1 VSSQG
6 TDTFLTTTVSPTTIT
21 TANFFVG
28 FVITHSGGQF
38 PSAFDETN
46 PTFSNRSYVAGG
58 ASGDI
63 NNLNNN
69 DIPVAPIESFGLVGN
84 WLIRANSGGG
94 GGGITLSATLRH
106 QGGTRLVALSW
117 SPADGGSINVLRDG
131 AVIRTTDDDG
141 IAQDNL
147 GTGRREVHTYQV
159 CETDTGTCSNEV
171 EVRVPGSGG

>member
-1 VSSQG
+1 M
-6 TDTFLTTTVSPTTIT
+6 
-21 TANFFVG
+21 
-28 FVITHSGGQF
+28 
-38 PSAFDETN
+38 
-46 PTFSNRSYVAGG
+46 
-58 ASGDI
+58 
-63 NNLNNN
+63 
-69 DIPVAPIESFGLVGN
+69 
-84 WLIRANSGGG
+84 
-94 GGGITLSATLRH
+94 
-106 QGGTRLVALSW
+106 ALSW